1 MIVFLVGGESRLM
14 DDLIT
19 KMEKE
24 GHKTYL
30 LTGKRDRRGK
40 YRRVFERYDFPYDSE
55 SVQEIFSNVNPDLV
69 LFLGAYDTNYDWSDA
84 RKESVRYT
92 ADLTNILSAYAF
104 KQDGRFIYL
113 SSEAVYGRSYSSDI
127 HETEPASAK
136 SFQAM
141 ALLQGENIC
150 RSYRDTRGMDTRILR
165 FDHMYGIP
173 RKGKTDRNPCF
184 WMTLEMLKTNQIAA
198 NSRTAF
204 SMIYQ
209 DDAVAFAY
217 RAMMEESPKYPLY
230 HITSGEAITQM
241 DLAELIRQNADGVE
255 IRDDTVGEGFRL
267 VLDGSRYQEEFDGKI
282 FVPYEKGVK
291 AVVTYMQKHSSS
303 FLQRDDA
310 GAGWGNRVWSLLCR
324 IFRMLVPYIENL
336 ICFIPFFMI
345 NNRVVG
351 SQYFSKL
358 DAYLLYVLLFAIVYG
373 QQQAIFSALLATV
386 GYCFRQMYHQSG
398 LEVLM
403 DYSTYIWM
411 AQLFILGMVVG
422 YMRDQILQIKKD
434 DEEEI
439 GYLRGQLGDMTEI
452 NDSNVRMKQLF
463 ELQLVNQKDSL
474 GKIYEITSSLERYGA
489 YEVLFYAA
497 QTISKLMNTED
508 VAIYT
513 VANRVYARLF
523 SFTSPTAR
531 KMGNSI
537 RYPEMEEMYEDL
549 KEHRVYINK
558 TMDERYPLMAQAIY
572 AEDEMQIILMLWGL
586 PWDRMNLAESNRLT
600 VISYLIQNAVVRAN
614 RYLEALHEHRYLEHS
629 KILEKDAFTQLVAA
643 FFEAKRNGLTECSLV
658 RIVCSSEDYK
668 KAGEIL
674 EQKLRQTD
682 YIGILDG
689 GLHVLLSNTDE
700 ENAKG
705 VILRFGEEGLKS
717 ILVNREVAA

>member
-267 VLDGSRYQEEFDGKI
+267 VLDGSRYQEEFDGRI

-351 SQYFSKL
+351 IQYFSKL

-537 RYPEMEEMYEDL
+537 RYPEMEAMYEDL

-586 PWDRMNLAESNRLT
+586 PWDRMNLAESNR
-600 VISYLIQNAVVRAN
+600 
-614 RYLEALHEHRYLEHS
+614 YLENS

>member
-1 MIVFLVGGESRLM
+1 MGSEMCI
-14 DDLIT
+14 
-19 KMEKE
+19 
-24 GHKTYL
+24 
-30 LTGKRDRRGK
+30 RD
-40 YRRVFERYDFPYDSE
+40 S
-55 SVQEIFSNVNPDLV
+55 
-69 LFLGAYDTNYDWSDA
+69 
-84 RKESVRYT
+84 
-92 ADLTNILSAYAF
+92 
-104 KQDGRFIYL
+104 
-113 SSEAVYGRSYSSDI
+113 
-127 HETEPASAK
+127 
-136 SFQAM
+136 
-141 ALLQGENIC
+141 
-150 RSYRDTRGMDTRILR
+150 
-165 FDHMYGIP
+165 
-173 RKGKTDRNPCF
+173 
-184 WMTLEMLKTNQIAA
+184 
-198 NSRTAF
+198 
-204 SMIYQ
+204 YQ

-267 VLDGSRYQEEFDGKI
+267 VLDGSRYQEEFDGRI

-614 RYLEALHEHRYLEHS
+614 RYLEALHEHRYLENS

>member
-14 DDLIT
+14 DDLIA

-55 SVQEIFSNVNPDLV
+55 SVREIFSNVNPDLV

-104 KQDGRFIYL
+104 KQNGRFIYL

-127 HETEPASAK
+127 HEMEPASAK

-150 RSYRDTRGMDTRILR
+150 RSYRDTREMDTRILR

-184 WMTLEMLKTNQIAA
+184 RTTLEMLKTNQIAA
-198 NSRTAF
+198 NSRTVF

-209 DDAVAFAY
+209 DDAIAFAY
-217 RAMMEESPKYPLY
+217 RVMMAEHPKYPLY

-241 DLAELIRQNADGVE
+241 DLAELIRQNAGGVE

-291 AVVTYMQKHSSS
+291 AVVTYMQKHSSA

-310 GAGWGNRVWSLLCR
+310 GGGWGNRVWRLVRR

-345 NNRVVG
+345 NNRAVG
-351 SQYFSKL
+351 SQYFSRL

-373 QQQAIFSALLATV
+373 QQQAIFSALLATA

-439 GYLRGQLGDMTEI
+439 GYLRGQLDDMTEI

-497 QTISKLMNTED
+497 QMISKLMNTED

-531 KMGNSI
+531 KLGNSI
-537 RYPEMEEMYEDL
+537 RYPEMEAMYEDL

-600 VISYLIQNAVVRAN
+600 VVSYLIQNAVVRAN
-614 RYLEALHEHRYLEHS
+614 RYLEALHEHRYLENS

-674 EQKLRQTD
+674 EKKLRQTD

-717 ILVNREVAA
+717 ILVNREVEA

>member
-1 MIVFLVGGESRLM
+1 MP
-14 DDLIT
+14 
-19 KMEKE
+19 
-24 GHKTYL
+24 
-30 LTGKRDRRGK
+30 
-40 YRRVFERYDFPYDSE
+40 DFPYAG
-55 SVQEIFSNVNPDLV
+55 SVHRKSDLFYPIFYDQQPCSRQPVFFKAGCVPSLCVAVCHRIWSAAGD
-69 LFLGAYDTNYDWSDA
+69 FLGPAGDCGLLFPPD
-84 RKESVRYT
+84 VP
-92 ADLTNILSAYAF
+92 
-104 KQDGRFIYL
+104 
-113 SSEAVYGRSYSSDI
+113 SE
-127 HETEPASAK
+127 
-136 SFQAM
+136 
-141 ALLQGENIC
+141 
-150 RSYRDTRGMDTRILR
+150 
-165 FDHMYGIP
+165 
-173 RKGKTDRNPCF
+173 
-184 WMTLEMLKTNQIAA
+184 
-198 NSRTAF
+198 RT
-204 SMIYQ
+204 
-209 DDAVAFAY
+209 
-217 RAMMEESPKYPLY
+217 
-230 HITSGEAITQM
+230 GG
-241 DLAELIRQNADGVE
+241 ADG
-255 IRDDTVGEGFRL
+255 L
-267 VLDGSRYQEEFDGKI
+267 QYLHLDGT
-282 FVPYEKGVK
+282 
-291 AVVTYMQKHSSS
+291 A
-303 FLQRDDA
+303 
-310 GAGWGNRVWSLLCR
+310 
-324 IFRMLVPYIENL
+324 
-336 ICFIPFFMI
+336 
-345 NNRVVG
+345 
-351 SQYFSKL
+351 
-358 DAYLLYVLLFAIVYG
+358 
-373 QQQAIFSALLATV
+373 
-386 GYCFRQMYHQSG
+386 
-398 LEVLM
+398 
-403 DYSTYIWM
+403 
-411 AQLFILGMVVG
+411 FILGMVVG

-537 RYPEMEEMYEDL
+537 RYPEMEAMYEDL